1 MNWVLRTLL
10 VVVVVATMGS
20 CAIYKRP
27 LKVPTT
33 DKAVIIVASTSM
45 PEPISDI
52 ARHAWFAVKKAGSK
66 RWRRIEVGGFGSKPL
81 DGIKNVEIHGVF
93 VGAKAARAIPC
104 LRKHSSK
111 ARPGRDYL
119 PWPGPNSNTFVD
131 ALMRKCDLHADLPA
145 TAIGKDYRGLIGV
158 SWTSGGTGFQ
168 FETPL
173 FGFKIGLTEGI
184 ELHILGLAIGVDF
197 WPPAIIVP
205 LGGGRLGFGDR

>member
-1 MNWVLRTLL
+1 MARFAGT
-10 VVVVVATMGS
+10 VAIAIAMVMLAS
-20 CAIYKRP
+20 CAVWKRP
-27 LKVPTT
+27 LTVPQT
-33 DKAVIIVASTSM
+33 DDAAIIVASTSM

-52 ARHAWFAVKKAGSK
+52 ARHAWLAVKKRGDK

-81 DGIKNVEIHGVF
+81 DGIKNVEVHGVW
-93 VGAKAARAIPC
+93 VGEKAHRAIPC

-111 ARPGRDYL
+111 ARPGRRYL

-131 ALMRKCDLHADLPA
+131 ILLRKCNLHADLPA
-145 TAIGKDYRGLIGV
+145 TAIGKDYRGLIGF

-173 FGFKIGLTEGI
+173 IGFRIGLTEGI
-184 ELHILGLAIGVDF
+184 ELHILGLAIGIDL